1 MSLTIIAQ
9 ITAAPGKEALVRQ
22 ELEKLVPITRQEA
35 GCIQYDLH
43 IDNENPGFFVFF
55 ENWETRD
62 LWQTHMGAPHLQKYS
77 AATDGAVTEFLLH
90 EMTKIA

>member
-1 MSLTIIAQ
+1 MPLTIVGQ
-9 ITAAPGKEALVRQ
+9 ITAAPGKEQLVRQ

-43 IDNENPGFFVFF
+43 VDNGNPGYFLFF

-62 LWQTHMGAPHLQKYS
+62 LWQTHMNADHLKNYM
-77 AATDGAVTEFLLH
+77 AATDGAVTDFVLH
-90 EMTKIA
+90 EMTEIA